1 MGYGGTGMI
10 ILEQEKKEVVLP
22 SECDLSI
29 EIGVLEAEVQLALL
43 MLETLNNDVEMKP
56 IGGWCKAVPQDLGPS
71 PTEHFLYELFD
82 RSRDELKRAA
92 ARAERLGKAIEAIG
106 K

>member
-1 MGYGGTGMI
+1 MLI
-10 ILEQEKKEVVLP
+10 IEQERKEVALP

-29 EIGVLEAEVQLALL
+29 EIGVLEAEIQLALL

-56 IGGWCKAVPQDLGPS
+56 ISGWCQCVPQDLGSKPG
-71 PTEHFLYELFD
+71 EQFLYELFD
-82 RSRDELKRAA
+82 RSREELKRAA
-92 ARAERLGKAIEAIG
+92 ARAKRLGKTIGAIE